1 MKVASW
7 IFTVLSFLA
16 IPLVFLLCWALKTD
30 DTVIEQLII
39 GIGFFVVLG
48 FIAHVLINKYR
59 IKNGGGLFLYIVTFP
74 AFAVP
79 FIALFVVWAILSLI
93 NKLCYIFTDRY
104 LIGEFL
110 DWMKREVLGIGGGS
124 RSSSTGTTLY
134 TVLDKQ
140 GFERQLAFYESKQDT
155 FGDSPFYGQYYN
167 RFRDDL
173 GNFWRSYDNNET
185 FVKETYEQTSRGY

>member
-16 IPLVFLLCWALKTD
+16 VPLVFLLCWILKTD
-30 DTVIEQLII
+30 DTLVEQAII
-39 GIGFFVVLG
+39 GVALFIVLG

-59 IKNGGGLFLYIVTFP
+59 VQNGGGTFLFIVTFP
-74 AFAVP
+74 AFAIP
-79 FIALFVVWAILSLI
+79 FVVFFIIWAILALI
-93 NKLCYIFTDRY
+93 NQLCYIFTDRY

-110 DWMKREVLGIGGGS
+110 DWMKHSVLGIGGGH
-124 RSSSTGTTLY
+124 RSVSEEKVY
-134 TVLDKQ
+134 IVIDEQ
-140 GFERQLAFYESKQDT
+140 GFERQLSFYECREDT
-155 FGDSPFYGQYYN
+155 YSDSPFYCQHYN